1 MKEKSDL
8 FSVKKGKE
16 NLETEVNNFSSLW
29 SSFGF
34 RQEQLCSWVDL
45 GDQILD
51 LECGAGDLLDLLV
64 DRDIHYVGLD
74 GSPRLIEVAQKK
86 YPGQQFLVGDLLK
99 VTFPSDTFDK
109 AFALTFLRRLS
120 SEEQQLD
127 ILNEVRR
134 ILKPAGLLFFR
145 TWSPRDFNLF
155 SKPKDLKC
163 LTRKAGLE
171 VVQQGELKL
180 TETEKA
186 FYFITQKI

>member
-1 MKEKSDL
+1 MKERSDSSSL
-8 FSVKKGKE
+8 
-16 NLETEVNNFSSLW
+16 NNFPSLW
-29 SSFGF
+29 SNFGF
-34 RQEQLCSWVDL
+34 GQEQLRSWVDL
-45 GDQILD
+45 GDQVLD
-51 LECGAGDLLDLLV
+51 LECGAGDLLDLLA

-74 GSPRLIEVAQKK
+74 GSPRLIEIAQKK
-86 YPGQQFLVGDLLK
+86 YPGQRFLVGDLLK

-145 TWSPRDFNLF
+145 TWFPRDFTPF
-155 SKPKDLKC
+155 SKSKDLKH

-186 FYFITQKI
+186 LYFITQKI